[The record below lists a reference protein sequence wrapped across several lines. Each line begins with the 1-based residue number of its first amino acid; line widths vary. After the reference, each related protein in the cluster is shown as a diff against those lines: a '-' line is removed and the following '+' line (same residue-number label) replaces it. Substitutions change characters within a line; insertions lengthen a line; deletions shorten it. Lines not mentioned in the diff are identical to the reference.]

1 MGFAGAG
8 QDGLD
13 FDSGVWDFDGGNRKA
28 VRGLH
33 LGDRQGNSKKG
44 GGISKYQFSTVST
57 NWNRHAEM
65 KIFVAAAQKSVS
77 CFSRGALSLYFFIFL
92 CKLLLSM
99 PMASASLE
107 MFQSNSSSF
116 FSK

>member
-33 LGDRQGNSKKG
+33 LGDRQANSEK
-44 GGISKYQFSTVST
+44 
-57 NWNRHAEM
+57 RAR
-65 KIFVAAAQKSVS
+65 KIKV
-77 CFSRGALSLYFFIFL
+77 
-92 CKLLLSM
+92 
-99 PMASASLE
+99 
-107 MFQSNSSSF
+107 
-116 FSK
+116 